1 MRRERKRALTR
12 DASSQKLEIGKREH
26 HRLEQDEAG
35 GVFNRN
41 GQSGGS
47 AYKGEMRAEYYFRI
61 EAEGEHPEGSMV
73 VGEHTGIGYNPDVT
87 CFLVSIQIGRD
98 FCLCAVRRLKN
109 SGEIMLVMPQY
120 GGVHWT

>member
-1 MRRERKRALTR
+1 MRRELTR
-12 DASSQKLEIGKREH
+12 DASSQELEIGKREH

-61 EAEGEHPEGSMV
+61 EAEGEGEHPEGSMV